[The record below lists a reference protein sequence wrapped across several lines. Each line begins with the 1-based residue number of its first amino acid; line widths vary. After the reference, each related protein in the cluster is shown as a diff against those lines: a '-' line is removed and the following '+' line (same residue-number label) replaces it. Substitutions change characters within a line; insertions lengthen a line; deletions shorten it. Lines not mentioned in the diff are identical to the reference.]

1 MHCSAF
7 CWYTTDGLFAYLIGN
22 IAAYFILVDKYDIFN
37 WFIKIAPDNKRIIIK
52 EKLEDI
58 KADLAKLRSEG
69 AKGTLK
75 KETGVIRWKRRDI
88 ARMLTVLNERKGA
101 KK

>member
-1 MHCSAF
+1 MAR
-7 CWYTTDGLFAYLIGN
+7 N
-22 IAAYFILVDKYDIFN
+22 K
-37 WFIKIAPDNKRIIIK
+37 IKTIRELNDNDLK

-58 KADLAKLRSEG
+58 KTDLAKLRSEG

-88 ARMLTVLNERKGA
+88 ARMLTVLNERKGT